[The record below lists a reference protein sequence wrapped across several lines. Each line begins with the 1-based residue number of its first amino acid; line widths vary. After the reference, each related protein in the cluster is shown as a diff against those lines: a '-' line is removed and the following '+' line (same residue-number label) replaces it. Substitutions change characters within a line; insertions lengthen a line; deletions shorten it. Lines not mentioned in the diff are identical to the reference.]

1 MNVNARIAAPV
12 TLTVALVLIL
22 CGIAG
27 ASNFIL
33 IKALVGKIAPE
44 QLVTARVLLAG
55 ITLSAVLFAAGKMP
69 RLDRPTLKAATILAA
84 TDAIIPYM
92 LIVLAA
98 PHILASTS
106 ALLIA
111 TMPVFTAVVVSLT
124 DRSRITPSIVLGL
137 AFGALGVSILA
148 GPTALHFGS
157 STLLALV
164 AVLAASCSY
173 AASAVYSRIPLRTA
187 NPVELSAVKF
197 AIAGAILVVA
207 TMFVGKPVVYI
218 DLDLP
223 AWLALFSIGFV
234 VTGLAR
240 CGYVWVIGA
249 AGSVTASLLTYVVPA
264 ATLGFAWV
272 FLGEMLTWS
281 EWLGAS
287 LVGASVTCVL
297 FGPAIAAAFRRRLLF
312 PASQSSIA
320 DPGQATG

>member
-1 MNVNARIAAPV
+1 MDVLTRTAPA
-12 TLTVALVLIL
+12 LTVAVVLLV
-22 CGIAG
+22 CGIFG

-55 ITLSAVLFAAGKMP
+55 ITLGAVLLAAGKMP
-69 RLDRPTLKAATILAA
+69 KLDRPTLKAASVLAVI
-84 TDAIIPYM
+84 DAIIPYM

-111 TMPVFTAVVVSLT
+111 TMPVFTAVAVSLS
-124 DRSRITPSIVLGL
+124 DRSRIRPSIVLGL
-137 AFGALGVSILA
+137 AFGAIGVSILA
-148 GPTALHFGS
+148 GPTALQFGN
-157 STLLALV
+157 STLLAMI
-164 AVLAASCSY
+164 AVLVASCSY
-173 AASAVYSRIPLRTA
+173 AASAVYSRIPLQTA

-197 AIAGAILVVA
+197 AIAGVVLVVA
-207 TMFVGKPVVYI
+207 TLFVGKPVVAI

-223 AWLALFSIGFV
+223 AWLALFSIGFL

-272 FLGEMLTWS
+272 FLGEMLTLS
-281 EWLGAS
+281 EWLGAL
-287 LVGASVTCVL
+287 LVGVSVTCVL
-297 FGPAIAAAFRRRLLF
+297 FGTAIAAAFRRRWLS
-312 PASQSSIA
+312 PASRS
-320 DPGQATG
+320 PLPEPEQATG